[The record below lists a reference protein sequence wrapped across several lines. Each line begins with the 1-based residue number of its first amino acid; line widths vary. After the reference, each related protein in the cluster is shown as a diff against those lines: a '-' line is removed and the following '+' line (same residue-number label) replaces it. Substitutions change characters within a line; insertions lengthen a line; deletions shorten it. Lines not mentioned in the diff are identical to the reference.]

1 MHYEPPNQTTWTCRT
16 NSDDIRPETSSKA
29 FFIGR
34 NFSGIRYRFRCVFV
48 SAFICAIC
56 HSQATPANALSGGMK
71 APPPSNHHHDADKHE
86 VVVSVPGIFFIGAI
100 DFYRNRISP
109 INPGRCGFSPSCSA
123 FGRQAVKEYGAI
135 KGIMMTADRLTR
147 CNFFK
152 QPGPDYLL
160 LPNGSLLDPVYDNTL
175 DDQ

>member
-1 MHYEPPNQTTWTCRT
+1 MYAEPNQTTWPCQTS
-16 NSDDIRPETSSKA
+16 SDDIRPEISSQVS
-29 FFIGR
+29 FVGR
-34 NFSGIRYRFRCVFV
+34 NLFGIRYRFRWMLA

-56 HSQATPANALSGGMK
+56 HGQVALANALSGGMK
-71 APPPSNHHHDADKHE
+71 APPPSNYYHYADEHE
-86 VVVSVPGIFFIGAI
+86 VVVSMPRIFFIGAI

-109 INPGRCGFSPSCSA
+109 INSGRCGFSPSCSA
-123 FGRQAVKEYGAI
+123 FGRQALKEYGVI

-160 LPNGSLLDPVYDNTL
+160 LPGGSLLDPVYDNNL